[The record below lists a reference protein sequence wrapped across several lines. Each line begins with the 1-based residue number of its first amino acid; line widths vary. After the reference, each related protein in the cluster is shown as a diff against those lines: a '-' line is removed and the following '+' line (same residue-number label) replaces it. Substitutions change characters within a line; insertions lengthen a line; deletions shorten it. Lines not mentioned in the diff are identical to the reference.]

1 MIAIAR
7 ARRAGPGC
15 GGYVDGGDR
24 ADIDSTQ
31 PGRQNIAPKN
41 ASTGTGPAATAACAA
56 TKAATFAARSRI
68 VPCSPGAMPNSVSA
82 HRVQR
87 RSEAHRVADA
97 APIAFAVLVRDRTC
111 AAVARS
117 HPHCA
122 SAHAIAHSEYRSP
135 RSTPL
140 GTTTR
145 IALQAL
151 HRYRRATTSV
161 RAAGSPGARG
171 PSIAR
176 PRIPCP
182 TITNARPGSRPAA
195 SHTAQNGGRTASHD
209 GGPAAQDLT
218 SISQCTIRLLLRV
231 SVAKADP
238 RSTAGNGAPTL
249 SPPPFSCRHRA
260 AAPPPCR
267 PLRRHRP
274 AREKPAYA
282 MAFSDSS
289 AATPSRTARDTC
301 PGSLNHRA
309 R

>member
-1 MIAIAR
+1 
-7 ARRAGPGC
+7 
-15 GGYVDGGDR
+15 
-24 ADIDSTQ
+24 
-31 PGRQNIAPKN
+31 
-41 ASTGTGPAATAACAA
+41 
-56 TKAATFAARSRI
+56 
-68 VPCSPGAMPNSVSA
+68 MPNSDSA

-87 RSEAHRVADA
+87 RSDAHRVADA

-111 AAVARS
+111 AAGARS
-117 HPHCA
+117 QPHCA
-122 SAHAIAHSEYRSP
+122 SAHAIAHSEYRTP
-135 RSTPL
+135 RPTPL

-161 RAAGSPGARG
+161 TAAGSPGTGG

-176 PRIPCP
+176 PRFPCP

-195 SHTAQNGGRTASHD
+195 SHTAQNGGRAASHD

-231 SVAKADP
+231 SVAKTDP

-249 SPPPFSCRHRA
+249 SPPPFHA
-260 AAPPPCR
+260 GTAPLLRLPPR
-267 PLRRHRP
+267 PLRRHGA

-289 AATPSRTARDTC
+289 AAIPSRTARDTC
-301 PGSLNHRA
+301 PGTLNYRA